1 MMCCLSAEAREQ
13 KQINR
18 EIEKQLRIDKK
29 NQRRELKL
37 LLLGTGESGK
47 STFIKQMRIIHGT
60 GYSEEDKRAFV
71 KLVYQNIFMAMH
83 IMIRAMD
90 TLKIQYRDKRNE
102 QEHAALT
109 RSVDYE
115 TVTTFEPPY
124 VEAIKSL
131 WNDPGI
137 KECYDR
143 RREYQLTDSAKY
155 YLDSI
160 DRITSPGYLP
170 TEQDILRVRVPTT
183 GIIEYPFDLENIIF
197 R

>member
-37 LLLGTGESGK
+37 LLLGKFIFLFIVYLMNFFFFFPIGTGESGK

-60 GYSEEDKRAFV
+60 GYSEEDKRSFV

-83 IMIRAMD
+83 SMIRAMD

-102 QEHAALT
+102 V
-109 RSVDYE
+109 S
-115 TVTTFEPPY
+115 
-124 VEAIKSL
+124 
-131 WNDPGI
+131 
-137 KECYDR
+137 
-143 RREYQLTDSAKY
+143 
-155 YLDSI
+155 
-160 DRITSPGYLP
+160 
-170 TEQDILRVRVPTT
+170 
-183 GIIEYPFDLENIIF
+183 
-197 R
+197 